1 MAISEI
7 SPFFI
12 LAQAAPGGGGMSPF
26 ITIGLLFLGMWFLVI
41 APQRKRQKEH
51 DAMLTALQTGDDVVT
66 SGGIYGTITNVKD
79 DRFVVR
85 IADNTEIEI
94 GKNFVSSK
102 VNTDAS

>member
-7 SPFFI
+7 SSIFV
-12 LAQAAPGGGGMSPF
+12 LAQAAPGGGMSPF

-85 IADNTEIEI
+85 IADNTKIEI

-102 VNTDAS
+102 VNTEA